1 MYHYI
6 FPLPSE
12 EIPSNQYFKPIKK
25 APYDIVAISCGDE
38 AYADVVPSIT
48 VTKTVYCEGAS
59 ESDTVNMFLLF
70 KTEKTSDELN
80 AIKSILD
87 TQTASYDPSK
97 I

>member
-6 FPLPSE
+6 YPILSE
-12 EIPSNQYFKPIKK
+12 GVPSNQYYKPIKK
-25 APYDIVAISCGDE
+25 APYDIVAISIGNE

-59 ESDTVNMFLLF
+59 ESDTAHIFLLF
-70 KTEKTSDELN
+70 KTEKTSDELS

-87 TQTASYDPSK
+87 TQTASYVP
-97 I
+97 

>member
-12 EIPSNQYFKPIKK
+12 EIPSNQYYKPIKK

-48 VTKTVYCEGAS
+48 VTKTVYCDGAS
-59 ESDTVNMFLLF
+59 ESDSFNIFLLF

-80 AIKSILD
+80 LIKSILD

>member
-12 EIPSNQYFKPIKK
+12 EIPSNQYYKPIKK
-25 APYDIVAISCGDE
+25 APYDIVAISCGRE

-59 ESDTVNMFLLF
+59 ESEENGLRPPCETVPPKAVYRTLRLGG
-70 KTEKTSDELN
+70 L
-80 AIKSILD
+80 
-87 TQTASYDPSK
+87 P
-97 I
+97 

>member
-48 VTKTVYCEGAS
+48 VTKTVYCDGAS
-59 ESDTVNMFLLF
+59 ESDSFNIFLLF

>member
-48 VTKTVYCEGAS
+48 VTKTVYCDGAS
-59 ESDTVNMFLLF
+59 ESDSFNIFLLF

-80 AIKSILD
+80 LIKSILD

>member
-12 EIPSNQYFKPIKK
+12 GIPSNQYHKPIKK
-25 APYDIVAISCGDE
+25 APFDIVAVSCGDE

-59 ESDTVNMFLLF
+59 EGDTVNIFLLF

-87 TQTASYDPSK
+87 TQTASYDPSSM
-97 I
+97 

>member
-25 APYDIVAISCGDE
+25 APYDIVAISCGTE

-70 KTEKTSDELN
+70 KTEKTSTELI
-80 AIKSILD
+80 AIKAILD
-87 TQTASYDPSK
+87 AQTASYDPSSM
-97 I
+97 

>member
-6 FPLPSE
+6 YPILSE
-12 EIPSNQYFKPIKK
+12 GVPSNQYYKPIKK
-25 APYDIVAISCGDE
+25 APYDIVAISIGNE

-59 ESDTVNMFLLF
+59 ESDTANIFLLF
-70 KTEKTSDELN
+70 KTEKTSDELS

-87 TQTASYDPSK
+87 AQTASYVP
-97 I
+97 

>member
-6 FPLPSE
+6 YPILSE
-12 EIPSNQYFKPIKK
+12 GVPSNQYYKPIKK
-25 APYDIVAISCGDE
+25 APYDIVSISVGNE

-59 ESDTVNMFLLF
+59 ESDTANIFLLF

-87 TQTASYDPSK
+87 AQTASYVP
-97 I
+97 

>member
-48 VTKTVYCEGAS
+48 VTKTVYCDGAS
-59 ESDTVNMFLLF
+59 ESDSFNIFLLF

-80 AIKSILD
+80 LIKSILD

-97 I
+97 M